1 MQIVENENENESII
15 EELNS
20 FFSNISYNYYDVPM
34 AMILAYYKKK
44 FKPLTQN
51 EIYLDIISNKN
62 YKEKLRKSTGGVYT
76 KIQAA
81 IQKTISSDSIFKE
94 VKDERNGSPK
104 YESKYSI
111 DLNKIK
117 IYWNEQAL
125 LMKRNYIIK
134 SIEKNNLKKN
144 SFKQKDSSEIDIIM
158 EDFNLEDNSIINSND
173 TIENIINKKKYQD
186 EINNYA
192 GFLHKKTK
200 RKFLKDNKKHKNI
213 KKRISTSFNNKSK
226 SKNKLIVNNNIYE
239 SNISNIS
246 DIDISIEQ
254 NDNINI
260 TTQQQQEQQTQNKIK
275 NKDNKYCKDIDIDIN
290 SEELSELLDNQ
301 NLSKTYSND
310 NCVNNKKSKVDNENI
325 LSNIFSNSIYDI
337 WPLLNEDNLN
347 KIVDE
352 ISNLDKK
359 LNFIKNKLQDLMSI
373 QMRYYTQLAED
384 EKINSE
390 KEKEKI
396 FKVYENIKQRINQ
409 QNSIK
414 SLKEQILNEL
424 TFNNEKKWLKD
435 NTNNYL
441 LIYDETYNN
450 LSQIVEDRNKI
461 FNHISEVKID
471 LIKDM
476 NNCEK
481 NLTNFITYNI
491 SKINKT
497 KDFLKKYN
505 RNYYEYQME
514 KAIEKIN
521 EMFLIEKN
529 KKNKEENQK
538 KDNNNN
544 TNNINK
550 MIGNDNVNNVNNK
563 IIDFKQYEI
572 TKERYLEMKR
582 NIKINNYSF
591 GKIKK
596 KNNKS
601 TKKIKKDK
609 QNKNNINPNQINAKD
624 ITNENYKK
632 KKLYSIK
639 STKKL
644 IDERFKS
651 SNKNIKNKIDKN
663 IYNNSVTTLIKN
675 NINIYSDIIRK
686 KPNQTINIDDYSSHV
701 SSPGSEH
708 KSLLKIPL
716 FINKDEKKAQEKEEE
731 LNKDNKSNNSQ
742 KTLSLNNFSVSTVAG
757 LDLSKIKEAIIED
770 SESRKIDFE
779 DAILK
784 NNGNHSNS
792 STNSDIVK
800 KN

>member
-1 MQIVENENENESII
+1 MQTVENENENESII

-192 GFLHKKTK
+192 AFLHKKTK

-310 NCVNNKKSKVDNENI
+310 NYVNNKKSKVENENI
-325 LSNIFSNSIYDI
+325 LSNIFNNSIYDI
-337 WPLLNEDNLN
+337 WPRLNEDNLN